1 MISNKFINEIT
12 IILISYQSYH
22 KIKNFLRLI
31 SKSFKIIII
40 ENSKDESV
48 LRFKSKNIKVYIRKN
63 NGISSSINYA
73 CKKIKTK
80 YFFHFS
86 PDLKITNNDISKVH
100 AAAKLLKDKFAVIGP
115 RFKNADPKSHK
126 QSDITKKLCKID
138 AVHGSAMFVNKKNY
152 IRIGKFDENFFLFF
166 EENDFCKRG
175 NNLSLYSYQLN
186 SVKITNNIN
195 GSIKYKNIEEKKNI
209 KNIYYWHFIWSKY
222 YFTKKHYGIILTTV
236 YFIPI
241 IIRILYRIII
251 YTLTADIKINKY
263 KNRFQGLLCSML
275 GKSSYLRPKR

>member
-12 IILISYQSYH
+12 IILISYQSYN

-48 LRFKSKNIKVYIRKN
+48 LKFNSKNIKVYIRKN

-115 RFKNADPKSHK
+115 RFKNVNPKSHK
-126 QSDITKKLCKID
+126 QSDITKKLCQID

-209 KNIYYWHFIWSKY
+209 KNIYYWNFMCSKY
-222 YFTKKHYGIILTTV
+222 YFTKKHFGIILTTI

-241 IIRILYRIII
+241 IVRILYRIII

-263 KNRFQGLLCSML
+263 KNRFQGLLRSML